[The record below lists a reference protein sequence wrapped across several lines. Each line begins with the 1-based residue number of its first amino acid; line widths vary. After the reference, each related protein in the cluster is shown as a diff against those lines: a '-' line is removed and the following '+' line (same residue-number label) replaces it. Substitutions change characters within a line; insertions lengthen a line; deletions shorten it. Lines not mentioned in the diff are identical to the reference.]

1 MVSSN
6 FPSRPFRLEEYCPV
20 TAQNA
25 WNTGNNSLVH
35 SELWI
40 RKNSYSPTYSGS
52 GSSYQMYIKGALVG
66 SNGNFGY
73 DFRNSDQLLLHA
85 SDNWFGHDG
94 EGNMHVEID
103 GYANVAIM
111 GYTEVHSGYWA
122 TRIAQPASAPT
133 GLGVDS
139 ATTNSLR
146 YRFSGNDLRGGSL
159 VRWEYQIAENSGMSV
174 NASIRTGSGTEVVTG
189 LIPGREYFFR
199 SRAVTNVGAG
209 SWSSVQSGKTLAAVY
224 ESDGA
229 SWRPVELYE
238 SDGSTWRPVVEALY
252 SNGTAWVSPLS
263 L

>member
-6 FPSRPFRLEEYCPV
+6 FPNRPFRLEEYCPI
-20 TAQNA
+20 TSQTA
-25 WNTGNNSLVH
+25 WNTGNSSLVH

-94 EGNMHVEID
+94 EGNMHVAID

-122 TRIAQPASAPT
+122 PRIAQPASAPT
-133 GLGVDS
+133 MVAVDQP
-139 ATTNSLR
+139 TTNSLR
-146 YRFSGNDLRGGSL
+146 VVFSGNDLRGGSL
-159 VRWEYQIAENSGMSV
+159 DHWEYQIAENSGMST
-174 NASIRTGSGTEVVTG
+174 NASIHWSNGTSVHTG
-189 LIPGREYFFR
+189 LTPGKEYFFR
-199 SRAVTNVGAG
+199 ARAVTNVGAG
-209 SWSSVQSGKTLAAVY
+209 SWSSVMSAKTLAAVY
-224 ESDGA
+224 ESNGVDTWRPVEVYESDGN
-229 SWRPVELYE
+229 SWRPVEVY
-238 SDGSTWRPVVEALY
+238 Y
-252 SNGTAWVSPLS
+252 SNGTAYVSPLS
-263 L
+263 I